1 MPRVSEQISCA
12 SPKVSVDMITYNHEK
27 YIAEAIESVLM
38 QETDFPVELVIGE
51 DCSTDGTRQ
60 IVKAYAEK
68 YPQVIRA
75 LLPDHNL
82 GMQHNGLAALAAC
95 RGKYIACLEGDD
107 FWTSP
112 QKLAVQ
118 AKFLDE
124 HRDCVLCHHRVTHFR
139 FNLGNAIAEFP
150 PPEKRQERATGKRLA
165 SGNFIQTCSLMFRS
179 SAMPPL
185 GEEFMKLKLG
195 DWPLC
200 ALMAQQGWMGYLDQ
214 NMAAY
219 RLHDTSSWS
228 AQSQTYRFNA
238 EVDMVRYLINT
249 LDKPYR
255 GPWKT
260 KMLDEESAI
269 LFQQSRTESLPV
281 LARSSFN
288 LITHGARSRMRRVPW
303 LVYVVV
309 KALLIHFCSR
319 PFAVRQP
326 PKATR

>member
-1 MPRVSEQISCA
+1 
-12 SPKVSVDMITYNHEK
+12 MITYNHEQ

-38 QETDFPVELVIGE
+38 QETDFPVELIIGE

-68 YPQVIRA
+68 YPHVIRA

-82 GMQHNGLAALAAC
+82 GMMRNDVAVLAAC
-95 RGKYIACLEGDD
+95 RGEYFAFLEGDD
-107 FWTSP
+107 LWTSP

-118 AKFLDE
+118 AKYLDE

-139 FNLGNAIAEFP
+139 FNPGNAIAEFP
-150 PPEKRQERATGKRLA
+150 PPEKRQERATGKMLA

-179 SAMPPL
+179 AAMPPL
-185 GEEFMKLKLG
+185 GDEFMKLKLG

-200 ALMAQQGWMGYLDQ
+200 ALMAQQGWMGYMDQ

-228 AQSQTYRFNA
+228 AQSQTYQFNA
-238 EVDMVRYLINT
+238 EVDMVRFLINT

-255 GPWKT
+255 GPWKAR
-260 KMLDEESAI
+260 MLDEESAI

-281 LARSSFN
+281 VARSGFN
-288 LITHGARSRMRRVPW
+288 LITNGARWRLRRVPR
-303 LVYVVV
+303 LVYRVA
-309 KALLIHFCSR
+309 KALAIFGCR
-319 PFAVRQP
+319 RFALRQSP
-326 PKATR
+326 NATR